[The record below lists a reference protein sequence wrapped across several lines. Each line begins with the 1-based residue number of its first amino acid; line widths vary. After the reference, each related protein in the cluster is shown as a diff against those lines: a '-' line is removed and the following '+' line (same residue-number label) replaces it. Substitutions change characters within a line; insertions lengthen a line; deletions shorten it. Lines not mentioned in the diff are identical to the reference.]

1 MEQKRVVVLYGG
13 QSTEHEISRRSAKFV
28 IQNADRS
35 KYEIIPVGIDKTGK
49 WCLQN
54 LESLLKCQTEMLH
67 WKIRCRGFSFQLVSI
82 SREGPWSDSRVP
94 ILHGPTEKTGL
105 PKAFRAQGYGLC
117 RTIRFRF
124 GDCYG

>member
-49 WCLQN
+49 V
-54 LESLLKCQTEMLH
+54 
-67 WKIRCRGFSFQLVSI
+67 VSPELGEPI
-82 SREGPWSDSRVP
+82 KVP
-94 ILHGPTEKTGL
+94 N
-105 PKAFRAQGYGLC
+105 
-117 RTIRFRF
+117 
-124 GDCYG
+124 